1 MNKMLIRYFSNLNFF
16 LFAES
21 KNVPQTLHLNKN

>member
-1 MNKMLIRYFSNLNFF
+1 MNKMLIRYLNLNFF